1 MNKNPVTNRRNY
13 GSWLI
18 WPALILLTLFI
29 LAPAIEIFR
38 ASIFDPEFTT
48 EHINRIV
55 ERDIYVT
62 ILWRTLKVSL
72 IVSILCAFIAYPVAY
87 FIVKRPRQQQ
97 FAFLFLIFVPM
108 WMNILIRTYAWMV
121 VLGREGIIN
130 STMIALG
137 LIDESI
143 QMMFT
148 SGAVYVS
155 MIQILLP
162 IQIVTCYSAMTEID
176 FDLVRAARILGA
188 SPYQAMKRVFLP
200 LSLDGTITGMI
211 IVFML
216 SMGFFITPALVG
228 GPTDLMLAN
237 LIEMQVERLNWGFAA
252 TLAML
257 LFTSTL
263 LFVLVIR
270 YLSKMLT
277 KSLGGGNL

>member
-1 MNKNPVTNRRNY
+1 M
-13 GSWLI
+13 I
-18 WPALILLTLFI
+18 WPALILLFMFI

-48 EHINRIV
+48 EHINRIFG
-55 ERDIYVT
+55 RDIYLT
-62 ILWRTLKVSL
+62 ILWRTIKVSL
-72 IVSILCAFIAYPVAY
+72 VVSVLCAVIAYPVAY

-143 QMMFT
+143 QMLFT

-188 SPYQAMKRVFLP
+188 SPAQALRRVFLP

-237 LIEMQVERLNWGFAA
+237 LIEMQVEQLNWGFAA
-252 TLAML
+252 TIAIL

-270 YLSKMLT
+270 SLSKMLT
-277 KSLGGGNL
+277 KFLGGGNL

>member
-1 MNKNPVTNRRNY
+1 MTANRDY
-13 GSWLI
+13 GKWLI
-18 WPALILLTLFI
+18 WPAIILLILFI
-29 LAPAIEIFR
+29 LAPAVEIFR

-48 EHINRIV
+48 EHINRIL
-55 ERDIYVT
+55 ERDIYLT
-62 ILWRTLKVSL
+62 ILWRTIKVSL
-72 IVSILCAFIAYPVAY
+72 IVSILSALIAYPVAY

-108 WMNILIRTYAWMV
+108 WMNVLIRTYAWMV

-143 QMMFT
+143 QMLFT

-176 FDLVRAARILGA
+176 FDLIRAARILGA
-188 SPYQAMKRVFLP
+188 SPAQAMRKVFLP

-228 GPTDLMLAN
+228 GPTDLMLGN
-237 LIEMQVERLNWGFAA
+237 LIEMQVEQLNWGFAA
-252 TLAML
+252 MIAIL
-257 LFTSTL
+257 LFFSTL
-263 LFVLVIR
+263 IIVLVLRRI
-270 YLSKMLT
+270 SKMLT
-277 KSLGGGNL
+277 KSLSRGSL